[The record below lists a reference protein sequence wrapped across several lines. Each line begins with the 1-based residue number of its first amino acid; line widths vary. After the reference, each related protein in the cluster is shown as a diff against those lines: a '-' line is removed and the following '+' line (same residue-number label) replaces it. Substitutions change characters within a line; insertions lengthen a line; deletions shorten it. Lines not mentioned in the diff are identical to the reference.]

1 MTILNLTQHNAT
13 PAQITEG
20 VVDLVG
26 SDKDLLVKLL
36 TFDTL
41 PTVEVIKS
49 RAEQIAYLAS
59 DLMLEEKNNWVES
72 GCDEDDFEQY
82 FAMIGGAP
90 FLMGP
95 LEVALKKFDITPIY
109 AFSVR
114 DSVDVK
120 QADGSV
126 KKTAVFN
133 HGGFIGM

>member
-13 PAQITEG
+13 PAQITSG

-26 SDKDLLVKLL
+26 SDKDLLVELL
-36 TFDTL
+36 TFNTL
-41 PTVEVIKS
+41 PTVEEIES
-49 RAEQIAYLAS
+49 RAQKIAYIAS
-59 DLMLEEKNNWVES
+59 DLMLEEKANWIEE
-72 GCDEDDFEQY
+72 GLDEDDFEEY
-82 FAMIGGAP
+82 HAMIGGAP

-95 LEVALKKFDITPIY
+95 LEVALKKFDIIPVY

-114 DSVDVK
+114 DSIDVK

>member
-13 PAQITEG
+13 PAQITSG

-36 TFDTL
+36 TFNTL
-41 PTVEVIKS
+41 PTVEEIES
-49 RAEQIAYLAS
+49 RAQKIAYIAS
-59 DLMLEEKNNWVES
+59 DLYIEEKANWIEE
-72 GCDEDDFEQY
+72 GLDEDDFEQY
-82 FAMIGGAP
+82 HAMIGGAP

-95 LEVALKKFDITPIY
+95 LEVALKKFGITPIY

-133 HGGFIGM
+133 HGGFVGM

>member
-13 PAQITEG
+13 PAQITSG

-36 TFDTL
+36 TFNTL
-41 PTVEVIKS
+41 PTVEEIES
-49 RAEQIAYLAS
+49 RAQKIAYIAS
-59 DLMLEEKNNWVES
+59 DLMLEEKNNWIEE
-72 GCDEDDFEQY
+72 GLDEDDFEQY
-82 FAMIGGAP
+82 YAMIGGAP

>member
-13 PAQITEG
+13 PAQITSG

-26 SDKDLLVKLL
+26 SDKDLLVELL
-36 TFDTL
+36 TFNTL
-41 PTVEVIKS
+41 PTVEEIES
-49 RAEQIAYLAS
+49 RAQKIAYIAS
-59 DLMLEEKNNWVES
+59 DLMLEEKNNWIEE
-72 GCDEDDFEQY
+72 GLDEDDFEQY
-82 FAMIGGAP
+82 YAMIGGAP

-95 LEVALKKFDITPIY
+95 LEVALKKFDIIPVY

-126 KKTAVFN
+126 KKTAIFN
-133 HGGFIGM
+133 HGGFVGM

>member
-13 PAQITEG
+13 PAQITSG

-26 SDKDLLVKLL
+26 SDKERLVKLL
-36 TFDTL
+36 TFDSL
-41 PTVEVIKS
+41 PTVEEIKS

-59 DLMLEEKNNWVES
+59 DLMLEEKANWIEE
-72 GCDEDDFEQY
+72 GLDEDDFEEY
-82 FAMIGGAP
+82 HAMIGGAP

-95 LEVALKKFDITPIY
+95 LEEAFKPFYITPIY

-133 HGGFIGM
+133 HGGFIGL

>member
-13 PAQITEG
+13 PAQITSG

-26 SDKDLLVKLL
+26 SDKDLLVELL
-36 TFDTL
+36 TFNTL
-41 PTVEVIKS
+41 PTVEEIES
-49 RAEQIAYLAS
+49 RAQKIAYIAS
-59 DLMLEEKNNWVES
+59 DLMLEEKANWIEE
-72 GCDEDDFEQY
+72 GLDEDDFEQY
-82 FAMIGGAP
+82 YAMIGGAP

-95 LEVALKKFDITPIY
+95 LEVALKKFDIIPVY

-133 HGGFIGM
+133 HGGFVGM

>member
-13 PAQITEG
+13 PAQITSG

-26 SDKDLLVKLL
+26 SDKDLLVELL
-36 TFDTL
+36 TFNTL
-41 PTVEVIKS
+41 PTVEEIES
-49 RAEQIAYLAS
+49 RAQKIAYIAS
-59 DLMLEEKNNWVES
+59 DLMLEEKANWIEE
-72 GCDEDDFEQY
+72 GLDEDDFEQY
-82 FAMIGGAP
+82 YAMIGGAP

>member
-1 MTILNLTQHNAT
+1 MTILNLTQHNAA

-36 TFDTL
+36 TFDSL
-41 PTVEVIKS
+41 PTVEEIET
-49 RAEQIAYLAS
+49 RAQKIAYIAS
-59 DLMLEEKNNWVES
+59 DLMLEAKNNWIEE
-72 GCDEDDFEQY
+72 GLDEDDFEQY
-82 FAMIGGAP
+82 YAMIGGAP

-95 LEVALKKFDITPIY
+95 LEVALKKFDIIPVY

>member
-13 PAQITEG
+13 PAQITSG

-36 TFDTL
+36 TFNTL
-41 PTVEVIKS
+41 PTVEEIES
-49 RAEQIAYLAS
+49 RAQKIAYIAS
-59 DLMLEEKNNWVES
+59 DLYIEEKNNWIES
-72 GCDEDDFEQY
+72 GLDEDDFEEY
-82 FAMIGGAP
+82 HAMIGGAP

-95 LEVALKKFDITPIY
+95 LEVALKKFDIIPVY

-126 KKTAVFN
+126 KKTAIFN
-133 HGGFIGM
+133 HGGFVGM

>member
-26 SDKDLLVKLL
+26 SDKDLLVELL
-36 TFDTL
+36 TFNTL
-41 PTVEVIKS
+41 PTVEEIES
-49 RAEQIAYLAS
+49 RAQKIAYIAS
-59 DLMLEEKNNWVES
+59 DLMLEEKANWIEE
-72 GCDEDDFEQY
+72 GLDEDDFEQY
-82 FAMIGGAP
+82 YAMIGGAP

-95 LEVALKKFDITPIY
+95 LEVALKKFDIIPVY

-133 HGGFIGM
+133 HGGFVGM

>member
-36 TFDTL
+36 TFNTL
-41 PTVEVIKS
+41 PTVEEIES
-49 RAEQIAYLAS
+49 RAQKIAYIAS
-59 DLMLEEKNNWVES
+59 DLYIEEKNNWIES
-72 GCDEDDFEQY
+72 GLDEDDFEQY
-82 FAMIGGAP
+82 YAMIGGAP

-95 LEVALKKFDITPIY
+95 LEVALKKFDIIPVY

-133 HGGFIGM
+133 HGGFIGL